1 MVAGSMDPT
10 DMKGRVLAYLRANPG
25 TQFVLGCGI
34 TATEPALAAVEDL
47 GLVGKVR
54 LGTFDL
60 SPGVLEAISAG
71 KIEWG
76 IDAQQYLMGYM
87 PIVMLDLL
95 HRYKLQPLADYPTGP
110 GFVTKADAA
119 SVIALSKQ
127 GIR

>member
-1 MVAGSMDPT
+1 M
-10 DMKGRVLAYLRANPG
+10 L
-25 TQFVLGCGI
+25 Q
-34 TATEPALAAVEDL
+34 
-47 GLVGKVR
+47 
-54 LGTFDL
+54 
-60 SPGVLEAISAG
+60 AIVDG

-119 SVIALSKQ
+119 SVIDALKAGHPLTADRQ
-127 GIR
+127 PRR